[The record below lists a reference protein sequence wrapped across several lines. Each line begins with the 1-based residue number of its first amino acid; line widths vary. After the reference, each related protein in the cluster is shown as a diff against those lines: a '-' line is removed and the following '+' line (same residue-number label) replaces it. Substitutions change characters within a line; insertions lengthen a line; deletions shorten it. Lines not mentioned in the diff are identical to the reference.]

1 MWKFP
6 VKKQHRCSWG
16 YKLAWDFFSVCP
28 LPIDY
33 HPLLPNQHWFYLVNQ
48 GFPHKISSQ
57 KESAV
62 LTAMSNTFLFLQFSF
77 IKLVCAWFCFPF
89 IPEIIDLICRLWFQ
103 NKVVKYRN
111 SESYCTA
118 MRLCLLT
125 PRRAKENQLWMSIKY
140 NQCSPNLIPWSW
152 LNIPL
157 QKLYAITQH
166 SFQNKHYLFLK

>member
-1 MWKFP
+1 
-6 VKKQHRCSWG
+6 
-16 YKLAWDFFSVCP
+16 
-28 LPIDY
+28 
-33 HPLLPNQHWFYLVNQ
+33 
-48 GFPHKISSQ
+48 
-57 KESAV
+57 
-62 LTAMSNTFLFLQFSF
+62 MSNTFLFLQFSF

-89 IPEIIDLICRLWFQ
+89 IPEIIDLICRQWFQ

-125 PRRAKENQLWMSIKY
+125 LRRAKENQLWMSIKY

-152 LNIPL
+152 LNVPL

-166 SFQNKHYLFLK
+166 SFQNKRYLFLKWINLRISIGEDYLLLCLLLFQLPVACLILQGNHSSVRGKQRNVRLCKTKCWGWCKG